1 LKLAV
6 LHHTME
12 ESCNG
17 AERFSYEIARN
28 LGDKLYTTYYRP
40 DIADAFTEIGE
51 IVRPTKFRFNDSWYM
66 KPLEAIY
73 RTVARKDI
81 DADFILY
88 SSHFTPYRVLVDDT
102 PYLYYCHSP
111 ARDLYDMRNVFV
123 DEMKKSG
130 FFKSQFGKGWLTVR
144 TAFDQFLFK
153 SRVEPS
159 QVVTNSNLTYKRYIK
174 YYGLKPRG
182 VINPPV
188 RTDNFYNAKSED
200 YYLTISRLSI
210 NKRIDWQIKAF
221 TKNKNKLVI
230 AGDGGERAKLEKLAK
245 DLKSNVEFR
254 GRVSD
259 EELVD
264 LYAHCKAFIF
274 SAYEEDFG
282 LVPIE
287 AMASGK
293 PVICVNDG
301 GPLEYLDRSN
311 SFLFNDVKELREI
324 VNKYKISDYE
334 AMKDDCLRSAKK
346 FDVSVVAKKIMK
358 NVKEIIKENY
368 S

>member
-1 LKLAV
+1 
-6 LHHTME
+6 M
-12 ESCNG
+12 
-17 AERFSYEIARN
+17 
-28 LGDKLYTTYYRP
+28 
-40 DIADAFTEIGE
+40 
-51 IVRPTKFRFNDSWYM
+51 
-66 KPLEAIY
+66 
-73 RTVARKDI
+73 RK
-81 DADFILY
+81 
-88 SSHFTPYRVLVDDT
+88 
-102 PYLYYCHSP
+102 
-111 ARDLYDMRNVFV
+111 VFV

-130 FFKSQFGKGWLTVR
+130 FLRSQFGRSWLTVR

-153 SRVEPS
+153 TNVEPS

-188 RTDNFYNAKSED
+188 RTDKFYNARSEN

-221 TKNKNKLVI
+221 AKSKEKLVI
-230 AGDGGERAKLEKLAK
+230 AGDGGERAKLEKLAA

-259 EELVD
+259 EELHD

-274 SAYEEDFG
+274 TAYEEDFG
-282 LVPIE
+282 LVPVE

-293 PVICVNDG
+293 PVVCVNDG
-301 GPLEYLDRSN
+301 GPLEYLDKSN
-311 SFLFNDVKELREI
+311 SFLFDDVKGLRAI
-324 VNKYKISDYE
+324 VNRYKTSDYE
-334 AMKDDCLRSAKK
+334 AMKDDCIKSAKK
-346 FDVSVVAKKIMK
+346 FDVAEIANKIMK
-358 NVKEIIKENY
+358 NAKEIIRENY